1 MTSLGDSRA
10 AAVNGSEEPTPY
22 FTAFVAEVQIGIRV
36 MPDWSRPRTVQKPRR
51 SFSTFRSPSPRL
63 PPHLPPLTKTSP
75 PTMKFTSAFATLL
88 LSASTILA
96 APVEFT
102 PRDVWVPKILS
113 PDATTVWQV
122 GKTYNVTW
130 SLDQKPENVTNP
142 NGTVYLSKNG
152 RLNISAFPSLY
163 LFGWTETDNP
173 LIFLFLQPTR
183 SLKVSNSPMQ
193 ASL

>member
-1 MTSLGDSRA
+1 
-10 AAVNGSEEPTPY
+10 
-22 FTAFVAEVQIGIRV
+22 
-36 MPDWSRPRTVQKPRR
+36 
-51 SFSTFRSPSPRL
+51 
-63 PPHLPPLTKTSP
+63 
-75 PTMKFTSAFATLL
+75 MKFTSAFATLL

-113 PDATTVWQV
+113 PGATTVWQV

-173 LIFLFLQPTR
+173 LIFLFSPANPLAKGFKLTDASVPVTIPGDTVPGADYAVVRTYR
-183 SLKVSNSPMQ
+183 SLPRYTIGSIPCSFDHSFIHSFGRFREREPHVPDRRVI
-193 ASL
+193 AG